1 VGASVTDGAGERRV
15 VQRMHVVRRMRPVL
29 GAILAAVLSAGCS
42 LPGVPIDLP
51 SDEPQRTG
59 GADVDPLEAI
69 DGGSA
74 VLRAQ
79 LDVVAVR
86 VADARLLFEA
96 AGALDADDADAR
108 EEIVAVGT
116 RILELM
122 LGTEDAR
129 DGLLPAIEADRSAVG
144 SDDLI
149 SRTVTL
155 AGDVGGERA
164 RLVLELVRD
173 PMVGDLG
180 AWQRDPLGVIAL
192 VRAAVEDAT
201 DVATLDAALLE
212 LPGEL
217 TRALGYAFVLTERAE
232 PALIEHA
239 AASGAARLRV
249 VLVALSL
256 ADEALAPAGAP

>member
-1 VGASVTDGAGERRV
+1 VTEHVGGQRV
-15 VQRMHVVRRMRPVL
+15 AHRVRGVHRAIVVL
-29 GAILAAVLSAGCS
+29 LTAVLVVGCS
-42 LPGVPIDLP
+42 LPGVPVELP
-51 SDEPQRTG
+51 SGEPQRTG

-69 DGGSA
+69 DGGSDA
-74 VLRAQ
+74 LRAQ
-79 LDVVAVR
+79 LDAVAVR

-96 AGALDADDADAR
+96 AGALDATDEAARDDIEAL
-108 EEIVAVGT
+108 GL

-122 LGTEDAR
+122 LGTEELR
-129 DGLLPAIEADRSAVG
+129 DGLLPAIAADRSAIG
-144 SDDLI
+144 SEDLI

-192 VRAAVEDAT
+192 VRASVEDAT

-217 TRALGYAFVLTERAE
+217 TRALGYALVLTERAE

-249 VLVALSL
+249 VLVALAL
-256 ADEALAPAGAP
+256 ADEALTPGGTP

>member
-1 VGASVTDGAGERRV
+1 MTDRAG
-15 VQRMHVVRRMRPVL
+15 VQRRARRARDLRGVR
-29 GAILAAVLSAGCS
+29 GATAAVAVVAVLVAGCS
-42 LPGVPIDLP
+42 LPGVPIELP
-51 SDEPQRTG
+51 SDEPQRTA

-69 DGGSA
+69 DGGTEA
-74 VLRAQ
+74 LRAQ
-79 LDVVAVR
+79 LDDIAVR

-96 AGALDADDADAR
+96 AGALDADDEAARADITAIGIR
-108 EEIVAVGT
+108 IV
-116 RILELM
+116 ELM
-122 LGTEDAR
+122 LGTDDAR
-129 DGLLPAIEADRSAVG
+129 DGLLPAIEADRSAIG
-144 SDDLI
+144 SDDLT

-164 RLVLELVRD
+164 RIVLELVRD

-192 VRAAVEDAT
+192 VRATVEGAT

-217 TRALGYAFVLTERAE
+217 TRALGYAFVLTERTE

-249 VLVALSL
+249 VLVALTL
-256 ADEALAPAGAP
+256 ADEALAPGGTP

>member
-1 VGASVTDGAGERRV
+1 MADRVGGQRRAHRVRGVHRALGVTLVA
-15 VQRMHVVRRMRPVL
+15 
-29 GAILAAVLSAGCS
+29 ALAAGCS
-42 LPGVPIDLP
+42 LPGVPIELP
-51 SDEPQRTG
+51 SEAPQRTG

-69 DGGSA
+69 DGGSDA
-74 VLRAQ
+74 LRAQ
-79 LDVVAVR
+79 LDVVAAR

-96 AGALDADDADAR
+96 AGALDATDETAR
-108 EEIVAVGT
+108 EDIVALGT
-116 RILELM
+116 RILALM
-122 LGTEDAR
+122 LGTEEAR
-129 DGLLPAIEADRSAVG
+129 DGLLPAIEADRSAIG

-192 VRAAVEDAT
+192 VRTAIEDAT
-201 DVATLDAALLE
+201 DVASLDAALLE

-217 TRALGYAFVLTERAE
+217 TRALGYAFVLTERSE

-249 VLVALSL
+249 VLVALVL
-256 ADEALAPAGAP
+256 ADETLASGGAP

>member
-1 VGASVTDGAGERRV
+1 VTDRAHGMRSVRVAAIVALASVLV
-15 VQRMHVVRRMRPVL
+15 
-29 GAILAAVLSAGCS
+29 AGCS
-42 LPGVPIDLP
+42 LPGVPIELP

-69 DGGSA
+69 DGGTA
-74 VLRAQ
+74 ALRTQ
-79 LDVVAVR
+79 LDVIAVR

-96 AGALDADDADAR
+96 AGELDADDEAARAD
-108 EEIVAVGT
+108 IVAIGL
-116 RILELM
+116 RIVELM
-122 LGTEDAR
+122 LGTDDAR
-129 DGLLPAIEADRSAVG
+129 DGLLPAIEADRSAIG

-192 VRAAVEDAT
+192 VRASVEGAT

-217 TRALGYAFVLTERAE
+217 TRALGYAFVLTERTE

-249 VLVALSL
+249 VLVALTL
-256 ADEALAPAGAP
+256 ADEALTPGGTP